1 MTEKIELTLGTETE
15 SQLKGLNA
23 IAAQADQLP
32 VTEKEPAPKAV
43 LDMSCLTPDE
53 QAQVKDFAQKID
65 VTNASQI
72 LQYGA
77 GAQKKRRPSRDFSFG
92 RRRFAHSTL
101 ILLLK

>member
-53 QAQVKDFAQKID
+53 QAQVKISPRK
-65 VTNASQI
+65 
-72 LQYGA
+72 
-77 GAQKKRRPSRDFSFG
+77 
-92 RRRFAHSTL
+92 ST
-101 ILLLK
+101 